1 MIKYRKHK
9 EPENNTVLTV
19 SKKKEKIMY
28 KVIIELKKDISE
40 DVLKQLNEVIN
51 AAFENRGGKVSDSR
65 TDSLYRFEFAGDY
78 SEYGCLDLGTVLLK
92 ENELFWNNV
101 AVWEWEDEDPDE
113 NCNIIKEFSIPVR

>member
-1 MIKYRKHK
+1 
-9 EPENNTVLTV
+9 
-19 SKKKEKIMY
+19 MY

-40 DVLKQLNEVIN
+40 DVLKQLTEVIN

-92 ENELFWNNV
+92 ENELCWNNV